1 MTLDE
6 LRHLNPRDIPTWPLT
21 GQAIALGL
29 MAVLVV
35 ALGYFFVLSDQ
46 LTKLDSVKAEEETL
60 KQSYVDKRRQ
70 VVNKAAL
77 EAQLKEIEH
86 SFGKLI
92 KQLPTKSQMDSV
104 LTEIN
109 QAGTGRGLQFELFR
123 PGNEIKSAEMAE
135 LPIDIR
141 LSGTYDQLANFA
153 SDLGR
158 LSRIV
163 TLSNISLAPVSE
175 KESGRLSLQAT
186 AKTYRALEREEI
198 AARAGAAP
206 APGATPAK

>member
-6 LRHLNPRDIPTWPLT
+6 LRHLDPKDIPNWPLA

-29 MAVLVV
+29 MVLLVI
-35 ALGYFFVLSDQ
+35 ALGYYFVLSDQ
-46 LTKLDSVKAEEETL
+46 MDQLNASKAQEESL
-60 KQSYVDKRRQ
+60 KTTYLDKRRQ

-77 EAQLKEIEH
+77 EAQLKEIER
-86 SFGKLI
+86 SFGTLI
-92 KQLPTKSQMDSV
+92 KQLPTKSEMDSV

-123 PGNEIKSAEMAE
+123 PGIELKSAEMAE
-135 LPIDIR
+135 LPISIR
-141 LSGTYDQLANFA
+141 LSGRYDQLAHFA

-163 TLSNISLAPVSE
+163 TLTDISLAPISD
-175 KESGRLSLQAT
+175 KDDRLMLQAV
-186 AKTYRALEREEI
+186 AKIYRALEPEEI
-198 AARAGAAP
+198 AARAAGAK
-206 APGATPAK
+206 PAK

>member
-6 LRHLNPRDIPTWPLT
+6 LRHLDPKEIPNWPLT

-29 MAVLVV
+29 MAVLVI

-46 LTKLDSVKAEEETL
+46 IDKLNASKAQEESL
-60 KQSYVDKRRQ
+60 KQTYVDKRRQ

-77 EAQLKEIEH
+77 EQQLKDIEH
-86 SFGKLI
+86 SFGTLI

-123 PGNEIKSAEMAE
+123 PGNEVKSAEMAE

-141 LSGTYDQLANFA
+141 LTGNYEQLANFA

-163 TLSNISLAPVSE
+163 TLTNISLAPIGE
-175 KESGRLSLQAT
+175 KDQRLALQAV
-186 AKTYRALEREEI
+186 AKTYRALEPGEM
-198 AARAGAAP
+198 AARVGAEP
-206 APGATPAK
+206 KK